1 MLKEFTCILC
11 PNGCD
16 IQADLDDKN
25 TIQSINGANCQG
37 GITYVHQELTDPKR
51 TISSSVLVK
60 GGVLPLVSVRLSH
73 PVPKKHIFD
82 IMEQIKSI
90 SLTAPVRSGDV
101 VLPNV
106 LGLGSDVIATKDVEE
121 ICLK

>member
-25 TIQSINGANCQG
+25 TIQSTNGANCQG

-90 SLTAPVRSGDV
+90 SLTALVRSGDV